1 MLTLSS
7 TTVVPRLGWRS
18 RLVAA
23 RELAARVPLSA
34 IEILMRL
41 GIASVFWKSAM
52 TKLANWDL
60 TLALFAKEY
69 QVPVLPPE
77 IAAYLATAAELTCPV
92 LLVFGLAARFGA
104 ATLLGMTLVIQL
116 FVYPDNWSEHLLW
129 ASILIYI
136 LTRGAGVISIDHAIY
151 RSFISRG
158 DS

>member
-1 MLTLSS
+1 MHTLS
-7 TTVVPRLGWRS
+7 TTHPMPAMSWQS
-18 RLVAA
+18 RLIGA
-23 RELAARVPLSA
+23 RDLAARFPMPV
-34 IEILMRL
+34 IEVLLRL

-92 LLVFGLAARFGA
+92 LLVFGIGARFGA
-104 ATLLGMTLVIQL
+104 LALLGMTMVIQL

-129 ASILIYI
+129 ASILTYI
-136 LTRGAGVISIDHAIY
+136 LTRGAGVISIDHLIY
-151 RSFISRG
+151 RWLLNRA
-158 DS
+158 

>member
-1 MLTLSS
+1 MHTLS
-7 TTVVPRLGWRS
+7 TTHPMPAMSWQS
-18 RLVAA
+18 RLIGA
-23 RELAARVPLSA
+23 RDLAARFPMPV
-34 IEILMRL
+34 IEVLLRL

-92 LLVFGLAARFGA
+92 LLVFGIGARFGA
-104 ATLLGMTLVIQL
+104 LALLGMTMVIQL

-129 ASILIYI
+129 ASILTYI
-136 LTRGAGVISIDHAIY
+136 LTRGAGVISIDHVIY
-151 RSFISRG
+151 RWFLNRA
-158 DS
+158 

>member
-1 MLTLSS
+1 MHTLS
-7 TTVVPRLGWRS
+7 TTHPMPAMSWQS
-18 RLVAA
+18 RLIGA
-23 RELAARVPLSA
+23 RDLAARFPMPV
-34 IEILMRL
+34 IEVLLRL

-92 LLVFGLAARFGA
+92 LLVFGIGARFGA
-104 ATLLGMTLVIQL
+104 LALLGMTMVIQL

-129 ASILIYI
+129 ASILTYI
-136 LTRGAGVISIDHAIY
+136 LTRGAGVISIDYLIY
-151 RSFISRG
+151 RWLLNRA
-158 DS
+158 

>member
-1 MLTLSS
+1 MHTLS
-7 TTVVPRLGWRS
+7 TTHPMPAMSWRIRLIG
-18 RLVAA
+18 A
-23 RELAARVPLSA
+23 RELAARFPMPV
-34 IEILMRL
+34 IELLLRL

-92 LLVFGLAARFGA
+92 LLVFGIGARFGA
-104 ATLLGMTLVIQL
+104 VALLGMTMVIQL

-136 LTRGAGVISIDHAIY
+136 LTRGAGVISIDHVIY
-151 RSFISRG
+151 RWFLNRA
-158 DS
+158 

>member
-1 MLTLSS
+1 MHTLS
-7 TTVVPRLGWRS
+7 TTHHMPAVSWQS
-18 RLVAA
+18 RLIGA
-23 RELAARVPLSA
+23 RDLAARFPMPV
-34 IEILMRL
+34 IEVLLRL

-92 LLVFGLAARFGA
+92 LLVFGIGARFGA
-104 ATLLGMTLVIQL
+104 LALLGMTMVIQL

-129 ASILIYI
+129 ASILTYI
-136 LTRGAGVISIDHAIY
+136 LTRGAGVISIDHLIY
-151 RSFISRG
+151 RWLLNRA
-158 DS
+158 